1 MGSFTPVEVVSSIS
15 FSEVSALGTQSCIC
29 IHVLQRMVPSG
40 YGKPPR
46 ANLTAFCEATPMV
59 VDRYEV
65 LTFDSRVFALVLLLG
80 L

>member
-15 FSEVSALGTQSCIC
+15 FSEVSALGTHSCIR

-40 YGKPPR
+40 YGKPPQ
-46 ANLTAFCEATPMV
+46 ANLTVFGKATPMV
-59 VDRYEV
+59 VDRYRV
-65 LTFDSRVFALVLLLG
+65 LTLGSRVFALVLLLG